1 MNSAR
6 NTHDLQ
12 SEEQAS
18 LYVLELLP
26 PLERRDFERK
36 LAEDAALRELVREL
50 QGNVEALVLAEP
62 TLPAPVRV
70 WGRIAAEVK
79 LSQAPLLAF
88 SGGLRGWGLRV
99 LAAAACVGLGA
110 WLHLWLAT
118 PAKRGADSVAGADP
132 VPASDLPVVFVTN
145 PVVIQKLVPI
155 PVPAEGTN
163 PPTPA
168 TVTAQTEV
176 VRLRQR
182 VNTLASQVA
191 ALNQVLTQRLA
202 LPDGVTRL
210 HVFQLVSTN
219 NPDVPPSLQSLPE
232 TLAQLATGQLVVPTP
247 TGTGVVPGTNR
258 LMAPHIPSEAAT
270 TATTPASTSVATT
283 SGATSPANSDSPAS
297 TTPASTTPAT
307 TPTSTST
314 TTTTLAG
321 GDQHT
326 NTVASLG
333 APQLNNGQPIGFINP
348 DTGNGV
354 AILSNSSVASNLS
367 FVAWQSG
374 VDSTGA
380 HLFFNVGNSAALG
393 GTAVIPLRTWT
404 NLSPSFFIT
413 LEPTETAGSIV
424 FPGGQVIATPPG
436 QPGHN

>member
-12 SEEQAS
+12 AEEQAS

-26 PLERRDFERK
+26 PLERRDFEQK
-36 LAEDAALRELVREL
+36 LAGDAALRELVREL
-50 QGNVEALVLAEP
+50 QGNVDALVLAEP
-62 TLPAPVRV
+62 APPAPVRV
-70 WGRIAAEVK
+70 WGRIAAEIKV
-79 LSQAPLLAF
+79 SQAPLLAF
-88 SGGLRGWGLRV
+88 PGGLRSWGLRV
-99 LAAAACVGLGA
+99 LAAAACVALGA
-110 WLHLWLAT
+110 WLHLWLTT
-118 PAKRGADSVAGADP
+118 PAKRGTETVAGADP
-132 VPASDLPVVFVTN
+132 VPASGLPVVFVTN
-145 PVVIQKLVPI
+145 PIVIQKLVPI

-163 PPTPA
+163 PSTPTPM
-168 TVTAQTEV
+168 TAQTEV

-191 ALNQVLTQRLA
+191 ALNQVLTQHLV

-219 NPDVPPSLQSLPE
+219 NPELPPPSLQSLPE

-258 LMAPHIPSEAAT
+258 LMAPHIPSEAT
-270 TATTPASTSVATT
+270 TTPASTSVATT
-283 SGATSPANSDSPAS
+283 SGATPPASSDSPSS
-297 TTPASTTPAT
+297 TTPAST
-307 TPTSTST
+307 ST
-314 TTTTLAG
+314 TTTPTLAS

-326 NTVASLG
+326 NVVASLG
-333 APQLNNGQPIGFINP
+333 TQQLNNGQPIGFINP

-354 AILSNSSVASNLS
+354 AILSNSSATANQS

-404 NLSPSFFIT
+404 NFSPSFFIT
-413 LEPTETAGSIV
+413 LEATENAGSIT
-424 FPGGQVIATPPG
+424 FPGGQIIASPPTG
-436 QPGHN
+436 PH